1 MTLDLIKCQKSQYI
15 KNPKG
20 RAEIEK
26 RIRDF
31 KLSEA
36 KYRVGAEGIISYFD
50 LSFEPVMNNIIGEIV
65 LGPKCKMTTA
75 DVEFLLSSWGYN
87 CMGENV
93 YDQRSIYIHH
103 SELSYR

>member
-1 MTLDLIKCQKSQYI
+1 MIKCQNSQYI
-15 KNPKG
+15 KNSKG

-75 DVEFLLSSWGYN
+75 DVEFFIKFLGIQLRGRK
-87 CMGENV
+87 C
-93 YDQRSIYIHH
+93 I
-103 SELSYR
+103 